1 MSEKK
6 ILYEDGTAY
15 EKMVGVWNKLLG
27 TKFIEWLNHASGQ
40 SWIDI
45 GCGTEAFTAQIAK
58 LCTPSKLLGIDPS
71 EAQIEFARKR
81 YMAKPANFQIE
92 DAKALSPESA
102 SFDVA
107 TKALALFFVPHPY
120 FSGWWRWKE

>member
-45 GCGTEAFTAQIAK
+45 GCGTGAFTAQIAK
-58 LCTPSKLLGIDPS
+58 FCPPSNWVLTH
-71 EAQIEFARKR
+71 Q
-81 YMAKPANFQIE
+81 KP
-92 DAKALSPESA
+92 K
-102 SFDVA
+102 
-107 TKALALFFVPHPY
+107 
-120 FSGWWRWKE
+120 